1 MVDVYL
7 KSLVD
12 KVKDAKETKG
22 INDLERIIAEQELK
36 IKNLEAISKVHQKQ
50 NGQLQVR
57 IKELEK
63 QIEDKRIDD
72 GGWVASDIT

>member
-1 MVDVYL
+1 MVDTYL

-22 INDLERIIAEQELK
+22 INDLERIIAEQKLK

-63 QIEDKRIDD
+63 LIEDKKDD
-72 GGWVASDIT
+72 GSWSSI